1 MAATSP
7 EEWYRSLPPITRG
20 YMTASLASTVL
31 VQMEFLSPMLLHLD
45 FDALLGK
52 FELWRLATN
61 FCFFGGFGLPFVFSM
76 FFLVRY
82 GKELETKRF
91 EGRAADLL
99 WCLVLTGLLQVV
111 VAYLLV
117 DMPFLSQSMLSV
129 FVYLW
134 AREYAEQVVS
144 VFGLFNVQAFYFPWV
159 LVAIRVLMGGSPVPD
174 LVGIFAGH
182 VYYFCEDV
190 QGISLKAPAFLSDA
204 LDSGP
209 RQQQPNRN
217 FMGGHQWG
225 AGNRLGG

>member
-1 MAATSP
+1 MATSP

-20 YMTASLASTVL
+20 YMTASFAATVL
-31 VQMEFLSPMLLHLD
+31 TQMEFISPYLIHLD
-45 FDALLGK
+45 FDALTGK
-52 FELWRLATN
+52 FELWRLVTN
-61 FCFFGGFGLPFVFSM
+61 FCFFGKFGLPFVFSM

-99 WCLVLTGLLQVV
+99 WCLVITGAIQVV
-111 VAYLLV
+111 VAFLLIE
-117 DMPFLSQSMLSV
+117 MPFLSQSMLSV

-159 LVAIRVLMGGSPVPD
+159 LVAIRVLMGGSPMPD

-182 VYYFCEDV
+182 VYYFAEDV
-190 QGISLKAPAFLSDA
+190 QGVRLKAPAFLSDA
-204 LDSGP
+204 LDSGT
-209 RQQQPNRN
+209 RQVPNRN

-225 AGNRLGG
+225 GGQRLGRD